1 MAAVDGLGRR
11 CESYVRDRYLGWRT
25 ASTGSQIYVLSL
37 LLGGVGVSF
46 GVSLWEYYYM
56 PLTAYFV
63 WLLLGMMLLRFIPLV
78 FLSGCAATA
87 AVVAMVVD
95 VDPIG
100 HGRVAALITM
110 AIVVGLILFQSS
122 RQRSGLP
129 GPLSEALLA
138 DLRDRLQA
146 QGSVPDLP
154 GEWSSTSA
162 MLSAH
167 GVRYA
172 GDFVVAALDENE
184 TTLEMVL
191 VDVCGKGVTAG
202 AAALQFAG
210 ALGGLIGSIEQPQ
223 LFAAA
228 NRFLLRQESD
238 EAFATA
244 VHVKLNLISGDFA
257 ITSAGHP
264 PAMRWSGEQEEWV
277 LDNARGMALG
287 IMGDPHLEASAG
299 SLAPGEALMFYTDGV
314 IESRDTDLDEGIAW
328 LRDTARTAVGTGFD
342 GAARSIVK
350 QIAVGDDDRAVLIL
364 SRGDQPARGVV
375 NRP

>member
-11 CESYVRDRYLGWRT
+11 CESYFRNRYLGWRT

-46 GVSLWEYYYM
+46 GISLWDYSYM

-63 WLLLGMMLLRFIPLV
+63 WLLLGMMLLRFVPLV
-78 FLSGCAATA
+78 FLSGCAASA
-87 AVVAMVVD
+87 AVAAMVLD
-95 VDPIG
+95 ENPIG
-100 HGRVAALITM
+100 EGRVVALTAM
-110 AIVVGLILFQSS
+110 TIVVGLVLFQSS

-154 GEWSSTSA
+154 GDWSSTSA

-172 GDFVVAALDENE
+172 GDFVVAALDDDE

-191 VDVCGKGVTAG
+191 VDVCGKGVAAG

-244 VHVKLNLISGDFA
+244 VHVKLNLLSGDFA

-264 PAMRWSGEQEEWV
+264 PAMRWSGEQEDWV

-287 IMGDPHLEASAG
+287 IMGNPHLGTSVG

-328 LRDTARTAVGTGFD
+328 LRDTARAAVGTGFD
-342 GAARSIVK
+342 GAARSIVD

-364 SRGDQPARGVV
+364 SRGDQPARGVI

>member
-25 ASTGSQIYVLSL
+25 ASTRSQIYVLSL

-87 AVVAMVVD
+87 GVVAMVVD
-95 VDPIG
+95 VDPISR
-100 HGRVAALITM
+100 GRVAALITM

-129 GPLSEALLA
+129 GPLSEALLT
-138 DLRDRLQA
+138 DLRDRLQSR
-146 QGSVPDLP
+146 GSVPDLP
-154 GEWSSTSA
+154 GDWSSSSA

-172 GDFVVAALDENE
+172 GDFLVAALDDDE

-210 ALGGLIGSIEQPQ
+210 ALGGLIGSTEQPR

-244 VHVKLNLISGDFA
+244 VHVKVNLITGDFA

-277 LDNARGMALG
+277 LDNARGTALG
-287 IMGDPHLEASAG
+287 ILGNPHLEASVG

-328 LRDTARTAVGTGFD
+328 LRDTARAAVRTGFG
-342 GAARSIVK
+342 GAARSIIK

-364 SRGDQPARGVV
+364 SRGDQPARGVI

>member
-1 MAAVDGLGRR
+1 MTAVEGPARR
-11 CESYVRDRYLGWRT
+11 VEGYVRDRYLGWRT
-25 ASTGSQIYVLSL
+25 ASSASQIYVLSL

-46 GVSLWEYYYM
+46 GISLWEYYYM

-63 WLLLGMMLLRFIPLV
+63 WLLLGMMLLRLIPLV

-87 AVVAMVVD
+87 AVSAMLLD
-95 VDPIG
+95 EDPIG
-100 HGRVAALITM
+100 NGRIAALTAM

-138 DLRDRLQA
+138 DLRDRLQS
-146 QGSVPDLP
+146 QGSIPELP

-172 GDFVVAALDENE
+172 GDFIVAVLEDDE

-191 VDVCGKGVTAG
+191 VDVCGKGVAAG

-210 ALGGLIGSIEQPQ
+210 ALGGLIGSTEQPA
-223 LFAAA
+223 FFMAA
-228 NRFLLRQESD
+228 NRFLLRQRTD

-244 VHVKLNLISGDFA
+244 VHVKLDLISGDYV

-264 PAMRWSGEQEEWV
+264 PVMRWCGRHAEWV

-287 IMGDPHLEASAG
+287 VVADPYLNASSGTLDA
-299 SLAPGEALMFYTDGV
+299 GEALMFYTDGV
-314 IESRDTDLDEGIAW
+314 VESRRTDLDEGIAW
-328 LRDTARTAVGTGFD
+328 LRITARTAVQAGFE
-342 GAARSIVK
+342 GAARRIVRE
-350 QIAVGDDDRAVLIL
+350 IAIGEDDRAVLIL
-364 SRGDQPARGVV
+364 SRGTLPARPAPS
-375 NRP
+375 RP